1 MRPTRQQLPPVDSMF
16 DEGKVEERAMQ
27 AKALSLWT
35 ALHQSRLGISDI
47 AAATSGSH
55 DVRHKIGQV
64 LGSLRE
70 EVGETFGRL
79 SSTDGFRR
87 LSSGGEQTTPVGTP
101 REGSSSEVSARF
113 GRLGQHFARVSSA
126 ASVARH
132 TMQKRP
138 TDKIRQYPG
147 IDYLGQMWL
156 YTAKMGAWR
165 ERNFYHRQTVVML
178 CPLDDA
184 QSKPPDAAMGFQRNT
199 SARSSVAG
207 GWDAVSA
214 GGGFHRAGSA
224 KSGDDF
230 FNRVSSVKSVTFGR
244 VESFETTATED
255 VPALLDE
262 IEEFLLL
269 PGAQV
274 ELIHAWEFEAL
285 ESIGVPSSSIFVIR
299 ISLALPDLSAQRTTT
314 ENRTMA
320 AFRSLTRAEDA
331 QNSTSGLEFYLCPET
346 DKGTEKMFQYL
357 MKLSK
362 AAADAIPLPT
372 DLGLKVT
379 QKKSKQ
385 SKSKMRRT
393 LSSASA
399 ASSASVNEIA
409 RNPSGD
415 FAEVGRTNSGNASDI
430 GRSASV
436 TFSISEVDITPEA
449 DKAQPYSN
457 ESNSSDT
464 EQEDD
469 EQVKILHEGMIQKR
483 GRIDTSYRS
492 RYAVITS
499 DGMIKYYKDQQAF
512 LNRAPFQGSMALKG
526 ASIEEDT
533 GFHKKAGFMFAV
545 IDSFGRRLDM
555 SVEREQDRRSWLKA
569 ITRASRV
576 IHTTADDGESVAVS
590 FVEEVVCS
598 GWVYK
603 RGDWRNPRFQKRW
616 MVLTTDGWLKY
627 YKSESDAGKPGA
639 HHASQGSIYCEKLV
653 IEEDSGMSISGTL
666 YCFSLRVTF
675 GTSKR
680 KMLCACDTDL
690 ERTTWVTNLKHVRDT
705 MYHLHQDVR
714 EPEPDFSAAGQGELN
729 ELLYGEKSDQGSV
742 AGSKASRGVQRN
754 TVEAQVEAA
763 EAELASL
770 RRFRG
775 SLAMRFKMALTEL
788 EDSQAFTIFITM
800 LILTNVAFMAVEC
813 YQPSEQQQLVIEV
826 SNVVFALAFGAEC
839 IVRMLVHTPRR
850 FFSSL
855 WFMFDYFSCTVSIF
869 VVGIEETGL
878 DRAGVNVNPTLLR
891 MFRLVK
897 VIKSLRSLRLLKFL
911 KGVNTILQSLAM
923 SFGVVSNLAT
933 LYFILLFFFGVIGI
947 VLLGT
952 MCTDQDRALP
962 GLRATRCLLASDEV
976 VLEQYSSFKTME
988 MAFLTLIRLTTGD
1001 GWSDLMNKA
1010 SQKQHN
1016 FPRPPNHLDQAA
1028 AALRRWNAT
1037 DPVKRQLKESFLL
1050 EARSWLPGCASDE
1063 ELNHLRQERL
1073 VDCSALDDEPF
1084 ETPCR
1089 DTCGSIFSLLV
1100 IPSFIFLSQGVILN
1114 LIVAVLIVNLR
1125 KLGRRIGHSGKARIT
1140 KNVTFDKLG
1149 QIYVTW
1155 MVAPFLTCDTKC
1167 HNNSRCCECLYR
1179 PVCDSARIARAHL
1192 RLPGIFVMGRF

>member
-35 ALHQSRLGISDI
+35 ALHQSRLGISNI

-320 AFRSLTRAEDA
+320 AFRSLTRGEDD

-839 IVRMLVHTPRR
+839 LVRMLVHTPRR

-855 WFMFDYFSCTVSIF
+855 WFIFDYFSCTVSIF

-952 MCTDQDRALP
+952 MCTDEDRALP

-1073 VDCSALDDEPF
+1073 VDCSALADEPF

>member
-35 ALHQSRLGISDI
+35 ALHQSRLGVSDI

-79 SSTDGFRR
+79 SSTDRFRR
-87 LSSGGEQTTPVGTP
+87 LSSGGEQTTSVGTP
-101 REGSSSEVSARF
+101 REGSSSEASARF

-178 CPLDDA
+178 CSLDDA

-199 SARSSVAG
+199 SARSSAAG

-385 SKSKMRRT
+385 SKNKMRRT

-399 ASSASVNEIA
+399 ASSASVDEIA
-409 RNPSGD
+409 RNPSGNL
-415 FAEVGRTNSGNASDI
+415 AEVGRTNSSNASDI

-436 TFSISEVDITPEA
+436 TFSIPEVDITPEA
-449 DKAQPYSN
+449 DKAQPSSN
-457 ESNSSDT
+457 ESDSSGT
-464 EQEDD
+464 EQEED

-512 LNRAPFQGSMALKG
+512 LNRAPFQGSMAFKG

-555 SVEREQDRRSWLKA
+555 SVEKEQDRRSWLKA

-576 IHTTADDGESVAVS
+576 KHTTSDDGESVAVS

-690 ERTTWVTNLKHVRDT
+690 ERTTWVTNLKQVRDT
-705 MYHLHQDVR
+705 MYHVHQDVR
-714 EPEPDFSAAGQGELN
+714 EPEPDFNAAEQGELN

-1016 FPRPPNHLDQAA
+1016 FPRAPNHLDQAA

-1073 VDCSALDDEPF
+1073 VDCSALADEPF

-1125 KLGRRIGHSGKARIT
+1125 KLGRRIGHTGKARIT

-1149 QIYVTW
+1149 RIYVTW
-1155 MVAPFLTCDTKC
+1155 MVAPLLTFDADFAITAVIASACTD
-1167 HNNSRCCECLYR
+1167 LYVTVR
-1179 PVCDSARIARAHL
+1179 EIARAQL
-1192 RLPGIFVMGRF
+1192 RLPGIFVMRRV